1 MAQDI
6 LNYEYER
13 LVRTLVR
20 MLMRKYEITRIS
32 EDDLF
37 QEGMLAL
44 LKAEK
49 TFQEGKGAKFE
60 TYASR
65 VINNHLIDVMRTY
78 KLDPETEPE
87 PEPEPDP
94 YADVRKSLKKILREA
109 LEHCSEFERAI
120 FSAYYQ
126 GYSYQEICEIFE
138 ISKKKVDNTIQKI
151 HRLARSIY
159 AD

>member
-138 ISKKKVDNTIQKI
+138 ISQKKVDNTIQKI